1 MISLY
6 APELDDQVFHKQTF
20 LIWLRPFMKREWVAV
35 IIKSVLNNF
44 QNVLDLLDLYFQTT
58 KTSSVST
65 LFYLKNVIFND
76 ETSNKILNFCFNLLI
91 FSWILR
97 ILSIFFFGFIKVLQS
112 ILITSWSS
120 KIGPKSKN
128 REVFVL

>member
-1 MISLY
+1 
-6 APELDDQVFHKQTF
+6 
-20 LIWLRPFMKREWVAV
+20 MKREWVAV

-76 ETSNKILNFCFNLLI
+76 ETSNKILNLCFNFFDL
-91 FSWILR
+91 SWILR
-97 ILSIFFFGFIKVLQS
+97 I
-112 ILITSWSS
+112 ILI
-120 KIGPKSKN
+120 
-128 REVFVL
+128 L

>member
-1 MISLY
+1 
-6 APELDDQVFHKQTF
+6 
-20 LIWLRPFMKREWVAV
+20 MKREWVAV

-97 ILSIFFFGFIKVLQS
+97 ILSIVHSVLPLRCTTTVE
-112 ILITSWSS
+112 IVIDFEIFTLL
-120 KIGPKSKN
+120 KN
-128 REVFVL
+128 MQNY